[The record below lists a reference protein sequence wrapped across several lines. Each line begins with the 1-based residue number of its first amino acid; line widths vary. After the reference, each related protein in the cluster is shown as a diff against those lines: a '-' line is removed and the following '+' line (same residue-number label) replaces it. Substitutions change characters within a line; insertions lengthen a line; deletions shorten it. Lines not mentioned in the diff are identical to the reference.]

1 VLPGAPAPVTPP
13 AAVPG
18 TPVGAVTALG
28 PDATARVGTT
38 ITDALR
44 AEASLD
50 ARAVGRHSR
59 ERTATAPAP
68 EPRMG
73 RAALR
78 AAREA
83 GLAPVAE
90 VRLPTAD
97 DATRE
102 EVDAIAEQMLSR
114 LAVSEPRSRML
125 NPEELP
131 GGKWAFMGA
140 GAGIILV
147 LFLVVSVVITLITNR

>member
-1 VLPGAPAPVTPP
+1 M
-13 AAVPG
+13 PG
-18 TPVGAVTALG
+18 TSAVGVAAHGPEVTAS
-28 PDATARVGTT
+28 AGTT
-38 ITDALR
+38 LTDGPGLEVA
-44 AEASLD
+44 LD
-50 ARAVGRHSR
+50 APAVGRHSR
-59 ERTATAPAP
+59 ERTVPAPAP

-90 VRLPTAD
+90 VRLPAAD
-97 DATRE
+97 DATRD

-147 LFLVVSVVITLITNR
+147 LFLVVSVVITLVTNR